1 MANEK
6 NVENFNSKSTFPK
19 KLFTPFQGIGHKLGG
34 SSDDYNT
41 LPIHKRENSRNKVAI
56 SSSSSEKASDIKP
69 LSNIR
74 KIPRLS
80 NSQENLSKGN
90 YNIFIVLFYVF
101 SLLIIFHMHS
111 NLYFCY

>member
-6 NVENFNSKSTFPK
+6 NIENFNSKSTFPK

-41 LPIHKRENSRNKVAI
+41 LPIHIRENSRNKVAI

-90 YNIFIVLFYVF
+90 
-101 SLLIIFHMHS
+101 
-111 NLYFCY
+111 